1 MPRQGWILLGA
12 LATFAAVVMGMLAWA
27 QFSGNAG
34 SQRGLVIFS
43 ELDDDIVVTFE
54 NGESGMI
61 TPDDERIF
69 VVRRG
74 EFPSSVR
81 VTDDKGQLLIERL
94 FEYEEFVKAEF
105 RLSIDE
111 RGFYPT
117 ATYRDTPVP
126 EGG

>member
-1 MPRQGWILLGA
+1 MPRRGWILLGA
-12 LATFAAVVMGMLAWA
+12 LSTFAVVVLGMLAWA

-43 ELDDDIVVTFE
+43 ELDRDIVVTFE
-54 NGESGMI
+54 SGGSGRI

-74 EFPSSVR
+74 DFPSSVR
-81 VTDDKGQLLIERL
+81 VTDADGALVAERR
-94 FEYEEFVKAEF
+94 FEYEDFAEAEF

-117 ATYRDTPVP
+117 ATYRDTPQP
-126 EGG
+126 EGE

>member
-1 MPRQGWILLGA
+1 MPKRGWILLAA
-12 LATFAAVVMGMLAWA
+12 LSTFAVVVLGMLAWA

-43 ELDDDIVVTFE
+43 ELDDEIVVTFE
-54 NGESGMI
+54 NGESGLI

-69 VVRRG
+69 VVKRH
-74 EFPSSVR
+74 EFPSAVR
-81 VTDDKGQLLIERL
+81 VTDQNGQLVVERL
-94 FEYEEFVKAEF
+94 FEYEDFVKAEF

-117 ATYRDTPVP
+117 ATYRDTPEP